1 MDDFTLNT
9 KLIRSHYNRN
19 VAQLANL
26 DFIWQELAERVI
38 SRLDYIKL
46 SPNKILDC
54 GSGLGFDR
62 GLLVNKFPQAKII
75 ELDIA
80 LDILKLH
87 NSPKKGLL
95 TKIFQ
100 TSNQRSLICGDA
112 KFLPIANTSVEFLYA
127 NLLLPF
133 IDDVPA
139 FIREA
144 RRVLSLG
151 GAFCLSGLGVDSFK
165 ELRALG
171 LTTYRFP
178 DMHDIGDMLIDAGF
192 SNPVVDTE
200 YITLDYD
207 DLTTMIND
215 IQLIGCGAA
224 SNQQNKVKRN
234 TWLDL
239 QSKKHLPQKLTLEI
253 FVAHGWKDQH
263 KLDLPAGQSIINFKK

>member
-1 MDDFTLNT
+1 M
-9 KLIRSHYNRN
+9 
-19 VAQLANL
+19 ANL

-87 NSPKKGLL
+87 NLPKKGLL

-100 TSNQRSLICGDA
+100 TSNQRSLICGNA
-112 KFLPIANTSVEFLYA
+112 KFLPIANTSIEFLYA

-165 ELRALG
+165 ELRSLG

-207 DLTTMIND
+207 DLTTMIKD
-215 IQLIGCGAA
+215 IQLVGCGEA
-224 SNQQNKVKRN
+224 SNQQNKVKRD
-234 TWLDL
+234 TWLAL
-239 QSKKHLPQKLTLEI
+239 QSQKHLPQKLTLEI